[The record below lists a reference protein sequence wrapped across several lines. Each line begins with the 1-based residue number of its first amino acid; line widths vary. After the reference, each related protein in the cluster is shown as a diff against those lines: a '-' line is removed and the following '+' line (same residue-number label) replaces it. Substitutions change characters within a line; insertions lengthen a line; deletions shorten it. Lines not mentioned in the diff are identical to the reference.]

1 MDHVRKVRIKSLNAL
16 GMIRRIRSCL
26 PVITRRTLYNALVLP
41 HFDYCSVVWH
51 SCGTTLSQKLERV
64 QNYAMRVILDKPPL
78 TPSEPLRQE
87 LGWSTLQRRREI
99 KMLLQVHRCLS
110 GRAPK
115 YLRDKF
121 VTNQDFGCCETRGS
135 AKLHLLRMRPV
146 TEFYRQSFEYQGGL
160 CWNKLP
166 DCVRTITSK
175 NTFKK
180 ALNR

>member
-1 MDHVRKVRIKSLNAL
+1 MKYLGVLVDRELSWMDHVRKVRIKSLNAL

-121 VTNQDFGCCETRGS
+121 VTN
-135 AKLHLLRMRPV
+135 
-146 TEFYRQSFEYQGGL
+146 
-160 CWNKLP
+160 
-166 DCVRTITSK
+166 
-175 NTFKK
+175 
-180 ALNR
+180 